1 LFRHAKTFFRHAK
14 TFFRHAKTFFRHA
27 VSGDPYRNP
36 FAYYMCGIFSFVPG
50 SQNGYQKC
58 RQISSKVKFA

>member
-27 VSGDPYRNP
+27 VSGDPL
-36 FAYYMCGIFSFVPG
+36 FLTL
-50 SQNGYQKC
+50 
-58 RQISSKVKFA
+58 KF